1 MPRPSKGLR
10 KQIGIRPHQ
19 LSRHAACVLTKRAME
34 QGTSVG
40 QYVADLLAFAVGR
53 PDCALEMTQQTLFSP
68 GDLDTAG
75 ITPQLNFAPRCHIEV
90 YDLIQ
95 EATSANQMPKALYAL
110 QVCEAHAANKPLPKL
125 PPVVLPDEENLLLS
139 SA

>member
-1 MPRPSKGLR
+1 
-10 KQIGIRPHQ
+10 
-19 LSRHAACVLTKRAME
+19 ME

-53 PDCALEMTQQTLFSP
+53 PDCALEMTQQSLFCP

-75 ITPQLNFAPRCHIEV
+75 VTPQLNIFPRCHIEV
-90 YDLIQ
+90 YQLIH
-95 EATSANQMPKALYAL
+95 EATSANQMPKAQYAL
-110 QVCEAHAANKPLPKL
+110 KVCEAHAVNKPLPKL